1 MNILYFFKDYDS
13 FMSKWQYVH
22 IFDELEHHGHHITVY
37 NPLSYINPEEANEK
51 LIPFIIN
58 SKIKFDLFLNCESD
72 GFLFSSTVN
81 EIKKL
86 GIFTVL
92 ICFDNL
98 HAPHLH
104 KKIASSFDLV
114 WLTSF
119 ETKWMFEKWGC
130 KNIIVQTYAANPY
143 KFNPN
148 WGSSKSV
155 VSFIGSPYG
164 SRIPVL
170 NFLTQSKIPCNVFSN
185 ALNESNPKKNNIPN
199 IKISPFEE
207 ILRALS
213 FNIGRKVLVA
223 ALLNRTIM
231 KNKTKLDVNDFL
243 HIYPSVPFA
252 EMQDIYSNSA
262 LSLNIIDLRY
272 TYLLENPLYKIH
284 LRTFEIPMCGGLQI
298 SHYTKEL
305 AEYFEDEKEIV
316 LYKSN
321 EELISKSKFY
331 LDPKN
336 ETLVKRMKQAARE
349 RAESDHTW
357 IKRFNNIFDKM
368 K

>member
-1 MNILYFFKDYDS
+1 MNILYFFKDYDN
-13 FMSKWQYVH
+13 FMSKWQYIH
-22 IFDELEHHGHHITVY
+22 IFDELEHYGHRVTVY
-37 NPLSYINPEEANEK
+37 NPLSYKNPEEANEK
-51 LIPFIIN
+51 LIPFILN
-58 SKIKFDLFLNCESD
+58 SKSKFDLFLNCESD
-72 GFLFSSTVN
+72 GFLFSTTV
-81 EIKKL
+81 EEVKKIGL
-86 GIFTVL
+86 PTVL

-104 KKIASSFDLV
+104 KKIASVFDIV

-130 KNIIVQTYAANPY
+130 KNIVVQTYAANPF
-143 KFNPN
+143 KFSPN

-185 ALNESNPKKNNIPN
+185 ALSESNQKRNNIPN
-199 IKISPFEE
+199 IKISLVEE
-207 ILRALS
+207 IFRALS
-213 FNIGRKVLVA
+213 FDIGRKVLLA

-243 HIYPSVPFA
+243 HIYPSVSFS
-252 EMQDIYSNSA
+252 EMQNVYSDSA
-262 LSLNIIDLRY
+262 LSLNINDLRY
-272 TYLLENPLYKIH
+272 TYLLKNPLYKIH

-305 AEYFEDEKEIV
+305 TEYFEDEREIV
-316 LYKSN
+316 LYNSN

-336 ETLVKRMKQAARE
+336 ETLVKRMKQAARK

-357 IKRFNNIFDKM
+357 MKRFNNIFDKL